1 MKTTNEKLEEIKQYI
16 SDILDYD
23 KYMKLKEDME
33 IFNFDKVVNK
43 LTINYI
49 LRIYCKIVTLK

>member
-1 MKTTNEKLEEIKQYI
+1 
-16 SDILDYD
+16 
-23 KYMKLKEDME
+23 MKLKEDME

-49 LRIYCKIVTLK
+49 LRINCKIAALKEHFYVNTRM